1 MPINKTLYIV
11 RHAQTDFNLKKIV
24 QGRGINAPIN
34 ETGVR
39 QAQLFWQH
47 YQTQNFDKLY
57 ISSLQRTAQTLEP
70 FMVQGT
76 PHESLS
82 GLDEFDWGIYE
93 GKIGNYETQA
103 EYLQLISAWRNGD
116 YDAKPVGGESPN
128 EVALRQRAALN
139 HIFSHEN
146 EEKVLICTHGRAMR
160 LLMCMVLEQPFYMMD
175 SFLHQ
180 NTCLYIVK
188 IINDQPILVAENNVA
203 HLKATQ

>member
-188 IINDQPILVAENNVA
+188 IINDQPILVTENNVA

>member
-57 ISSLQRTAQTLEP
+57 ISSLQRTAQTLAP

-188 IINDQPILVAENNVA
+188 IINDQPILVTENNVA

>member
-70 FMVQGT
+70 FILQGT

-116 YDAKPVGGESPN
+116 YDAKPAGGESPN